1 MAQTLGAEVTA
12 GSDPVPIKLF
22 RGYDT
27 VARGLLTAS
36 AVTGDFE
43 NSKVTSEVKVEVCE
57 SLTDLAKA
65 LEIDAS
71 LSVSYLKAADVTAK
85 MEFARK
91 LNVTARS
98 VTIVVYAKHGI
109 GTWDVKEVRL
119 KDTREMKD
127 PPKAPVDSAS
137 AAVFAK
143 TYGDSFVRSVT
154 LGGEYYAVYVFNTET
169 REQQQSLA
177 TSLKGKVEGGAAT
190 VKADAQ
196 LKLTDFLN
204 TTKTNW
210 TLKQGMTGIVNPDFP
225 DQNKL
230 IPFALGFSKL
240 ELDGPVAIDVKVTGY
255 EDVAGFAESFDKVV
269 QNRDYFLHSKRGL
282 LQKLA
287 RLTVLS
293 NQADWLKGI
302 YKRYQYEG
310 DKALGGFSDRVD
322 ADIDAIDTQI
332 AQWKSNTAGNFV
344 APNLPSL
351 KEGEPVLNF
360 QEASSPA
367 WGGTTAAP
375 WKLDSVGD
383 LIRNRT
389 RLKSIEIASAKY
401 DIYLLLGRLIVEY
414 DSDKRSWTETYGDK
428 PVETA
433 QPRIDLEEGQSP
445 VRFELRFGTYLDWLR
460 IHLSDGRTTD
470 AGGPGGGGKAD
481 WAIPDGW
488 FFVGFAGRS
497 GGIIDQLQVRYAKL
511 NPAKMVS

>member
-1 MAQTLGAEVTA
+1 MAQTLGAEVSA
-12 GSDPVPIKLF
+12 GPVPVPIKLF
-22 RGYDT
+22 RGYDS
-27 VARGLLTAS
+27 VARGLLTTS
-36 AVTGDFE
+36 AVTGEFE
-43 NSKVTSEVKVEVCE
+43 NSNVTSDVKVEVCE
-57 SLTDLAKA
+57 SLSELAKA

-98 VTIVVYAKHGI
+98 VTIVVYARHGI

-119 KDTREMKD
+119 KDTRETKE
-127 PPKAPVDSAS
+127 PPKPPVDAAS

-143 TYGDSFVRSVT
+143 SYGDSFVRSVT
-154 LGGEYYAVYVFNTET
+154 LGGEYYAVYIFNTET

-177 TSLKGKVEGGAAT
+177 SSLRGKVEGGAAS

-196 LKLTDFLN
+196 LKLTDFLK
-204 TTKTNW
+204 TTNTNW
-210 TLKQGMTGIVNPDFP
+210 SLKQGMTGIVNPEFP
-225 DQNKL
+225 DQDKL

-240 ELDGPVAIDVKVTGY
+240 KLDGPVAIDVKVTGY
-255 EDVAGFAESFDKVV
+255 EDVAGFDNSFDKVV
-269 QNRDYFLHSKRGL
+269 ENRDYFLHSKRGL

-287 RLTVLS
+287 RLTTLS
-293 NQADWLKGI
+293 NQADWLKRI
-302 YKRYQYEG
+302 YKRYRYEG
-310 DKALGGFSDRVD
+310 DKALSGFSDRVE

-332 AQWKSNTAGNFV
+332 AQWKSNAARSFTA
-344 APNLPSL
+344 PDLPSL

-360 QEASSPA
+360 QEAVSAA
-367 WGGTTAAP
+367 WGGTTAGP

-389 RLKSIEIASAKY
+389 RVKSIEIASAKF

-428 PVETA
+428 PIETA
-433 QPRIDLEEGQSP
+433 QQRLDLEEGQFP
-445 VRFELRFGTYLDWLR
+445 VRFEARFGTYLDWLK

-481 WAIPDGW
+481 WTIPDGW

-497 GGIIDQLQVRYAKL
+497 GGIIDQVQVRYAKL
-511 NPAKMVS
+511 NPARMVS